1 MNPSSS
7 TNLMSFLV
15 VSFTSFA
22 RTTSYF
28 DSALAFGNRSPINLT
43 KMGLSSVT
51 ILGKLKSLRALIN
64 KGSSGIS
71 GSCLFRPPACLRT
84 DLTALNPHSKFLYL
98 DNISLES
105 MYKETNFLDKALA

>member
-51 ILGKLKSLRALIN
+51 ILGKLQDLN
-64 KGSSGIS
+64 KA
-71 GSCLFRPPACLRT
+71 F
-84 DLTALNPHSKFLYL
+84 KFLG
-98 DNISLES
+98 NSV
-105 MYKETNFLDKALA
+105 